1 MSRRTDGIDPR
12 GPRFGQTLTGSL
24 ALGAFVFE
32 APGVLVALA
41 LVLGAGSVLG
51 PRFNLWARTYERL
64 VRPLLAEPEEREHP
78 APPRFAMC
86 LGFVF
91 VSTGAIVLLP
101 LAGYVPAWIG
111 WTLVLTVAALALL
124 AAATGLCVGCEV
136 FVRIQRWRGTDA
148 RFREP
153 AEGVST

>member
-1 MSRRTDGIDPR
+1 MTRSTDGIDPR

-24 ALGAFVFE
+24 ALAAFLFE

-51 PRFNLWARTYERL
+51 YRFNLWAQAYKRIL
-64 VRPLLAEPEEREHP
+64 GPFLAAPEEREHP

-91 VSTGAIVLLP
+91 VSTAAIVLLP
-101 LAGYVPAWIG
+101 LSAYVPAWIG
-111 WTLVLTVAALALL
+111 WALALTVAGLALL
-124 AAATGLCVGCEV
+124 AAATGLCVGCEL
-136 FVRIQRWRGTDA
+136 FVRIQRWRASPEADL
-148 RFREP
+148 
-153 AEGVST
+153 EGALA